1 MKPGKKTPRNGANTE
16 VDFRAN
22 RLKVGP
28 DEYLVL
34 SFSRAD
40 ARRLSGLSTTEQEVA
55 YYLLEGRS
63 NNEIAELRQTSART
77 VANQVASVY
86 RKLRVRGR
94 SELSA
99 LVMSTKA
106 PTGVDS

>member
-1 MKPGKKTPRNGANTE
+1 MNRATKTRGNGANTE
-16 VDFRAN
+16 ADFRAT

-63 NNEIAELRQTSART
+63 NNEIAELRQTSVRT
-77 VANQVASVY
+77 VANQVAAVY

-99 LVMSTKA
+99 LVMSTTT
-106 PTGVDS
+106 PTAVDS